1 MEGSVEARLTSI
13 EDRLLVI
20 ERTLGLGQAPPQ
32 PRIDPPPP
40 AALAFADELA

>member
-20 ERTLGLGQAPPQ
+20 ERTLGLGQSPPQ

-40 AALAFADELA
+40 AALALRTN